1 MKQRIGFIGVGLM
14 GGPLARHLLAAGYSV
29 TAYDIDP
36 AKVNAIVKAGGKK
49 AGSLDQMTSQV
60 DVIIMS
66 LPSTQAVNEVVKDSL
81 KLFETGRKGL
91 IVLDAST
98 IDSEASVA
106 LSAQLRQKG
115 IEMLDSTISGSP
127 AMCAAKD
134 TLFMVGGK
142 KEIFEQCEP
151 LFAAMSREW
160 VYVGENG
167 KGLET
172 KLVINLVLSMNLMA
186 LAEGLTLAK
195 KAGLDQQQTL
205 AVLKKSAAYSKTMD
219 MKGDRMVKKDF
230 VPPLGRQ
237 SLHLKDIRLILA
249 LGARLNCPLPLI
261 ALNAQAV
268 ASEISKGRAEWDNS
282 DIISFYSEL
291 ANV

>member
-1 MKQRIGFIGVGLM
+1 MKKRIAFIGVGLM
-14 GGPLARHLLAAGYSV
+14 GGPLARHLLAAGHPV
-29 TAYDIDP
+29 TVHDIDP
-36 AKVNAIVKAGGKK
+36 AKVDAIVQAGGKK
-49 AGSLDQMTSQV
+49 AGALDKVPAEV

-66 LPSTQAVNEVVKDSL
+66 LPSAEAVNEVVKEL
-81 KLFETGRKGL
+81 KLLDTGRNGL
-91 IVLDAST
+91 IVVDAST
-98 IDSEASVA
+98 IDVEASVGLA
-106 LSAQLRQKG
+106 AQLRRKG

-127 AMCAAKD
+127 LMCAAKD

-142 KEIFEQCEP
+142 REIFEQCEP

-160 VYVGENG
+160 IYVGENG

-172 KLVINLVLSMNLMA
+172 KLVVNLVLSMNLMA

-195 KAGLDQQQTL
+195 KAGLDQLQTL
-205 AVLKKSAAYSKTMD
+205 EVLKKSAAYSKTMD
-219 MKGDRMVKKDF
+219 MKGERMVKKNF
-230 VPPLGRQ
+230 VPPIGRQ
-237 SLHLKDIRLILA
+237 ILHLKDIRLILA

-261 ALNAQAV
+261 TLNAQAV

-291 ANV
+291 ANI